1 MSSPDDKVLVERGPE
16 GAAAVGPIDR
26 LLNLCRKHSLWYLLF
41 GTACCAI
48 ELMQTGGPRT
58 DTDRFGM
65 VFRPTPR
72 QADCLILAGTISYKM
87 ARRIRRLY
95 DQMAEPK
102 YVIAMGSCANTGG
115 LFQASYA
122 VVNGG
127 DLVVPVDVYLPGC
140 PCRPESLAEGL
151 LLVQKKIE
159 REHWLKKAW
168 GKTPDPVDPWPESA
182 RGECK
187 A

>member
-1 MSSPDDKVLVERGPE
+1 LKNPHDPVEIQAGPE
-16 GAAAVGPIDR
+16 GGYAVGPIDA
-26 LLNLCRKHSLWYLLF
+26 LLNMARKHSLWYLLF

-72 QADCLILAGTISYKM
+72 QADVLILAGTISYKM
-87 ARRIRRLY
+87 AKRIRLLY
-95 DQMAEPK
+95 DQMSDYK

-115 LFQASYA
+115 LFQGSYA
-122 VVNGG
+122 VVKGG
-127 DLVVPVDVYLPGC
+127 DLIVPVDVYIPGC
-140 PCRPESLAEGL
+140 PPRTEALLEGL
-151 LLVQKKIE
+151 MLVQQKIE
-159 REHWLKKAW
+159 REPWLKKAW
-168 GKTPDPVDPWPESA
+168 GKVERPADPWP
-182 RGECK
+182 RECREEK